1 MLNVVFFVKRDKII
15 ERLRMRRC
23 GRGKESDYAIIRG
36 DSQSFSKRHFAMD
49 ATGIVIDSAEPG
61 KAVCSLT
68 LEERHMNENHVP
80 MGGAV
85 FTLADFTCAIAANG
99 YSERKTVSQHASITF
114 LSPARGKRL
123 IAEAVSLRD
132 GRTTAL
138 YTVDVRDE
146 LGTYVAHGTI
156 NGYVLG

>member
-1 MLNVVFFVKRDKII
+1 MSSL
-15 ERLRMRRC
+15 E
-23 GRGKESDYAIIRG
+23 EIRSRFQN
-36 DSQSFSKRHFAMD
+36 DHFAMD

-146 LGTYVAHGTI
+146 LGPYVAHGTI